1 MNKNTIITAVAY
13 AYATAAAASFM
24 LGFMLGPRNA
34 MAGEGEIIIRDVPPH
49 TAYRTAQP
57 GPLTV
62 RNRVNTF
69 RPLTEAEVL
78 DFCFTHADLL

>member
-1 MNKNTIITAVAY
+1 MNKNTMITAVAY
-13 AYATAAAASFM
+13 AYATAAAASFV

-49 TAYRTAQP
+49 TAYRAAPP
-57 GPLTV
+57 GQLTV

-69 RPLTEAEVL
+69 RLLTDAELL
-78 DFCFTHADLL
+78 DFGFAHADLL